1 MIIPTIIF
9 LSIITPDCNHHLKGV
24 KAHLRGADRMNSSL
38 TNSSYNYIIH
48 DMVSLKDAHQ
58 QFVGHLQGKSRASA
72 TILAYGKDIEQLVNY
87 LNSLGKTDPNIVTTE
102 DLQAFMDSLAKQAYT
117 PKSVSR
123 KTNSTKTF
131 FKFLKTS
138 NIITNDPAT
147 GLSHPKF
154 ENKPPR
160 ILTKLEYRALR
171 DAARADTRIIA
182 VIELLL
188 QTGIRIGELAQLRVE
203 DINFQEPKT
212 IHVPAFEGTNE
223 RTIPLNKPAAEAVS
237 KYLEVRPKT
246 PSHALFVTKTGKP
259 LLIRN
264 IRTTIDRY
272 FRIAGIKGAK
282 VNDLRHT
289 WVAHQL
295 QSGASLLTVSKLAGH
310 KRLSTTEKYLQFIQG
325 QGGEGKVRLE
335 EL

>member
-1 MIIPTIIF
+1 MRKQP
-9 LSIITPDCNHHLKGV
+9 
-24 KAHLRGADRMNSSL
+24 
-38 TNSSYNYIIH
+38 
-48 DMVSLKDAHQ
+48 
-58 QFVGHLQGKSRASA
+58 RAAA
-72 TILAYGKDIEQLVNY
+72 TILAYGKDIQQLVTY
-87 LNSLGKTDPNIVTTE
+87 LEGSSKTNPADITTE
-102 DLQAFMDSLAKQAYT
+102 DLQAFMDSLAKGSYT

-138 NIITNDPAT
+138 NIISNDPSSE
-147 GLSHPKF
+147 LSHPKF

-171 DAARADTRIIA
+171 DAARADTRMIA

-188 QTGIRIGELAQLRVE
+188 QTGVRIGELAQLRVE
-203 DINFQEPKT
+203 DINFQEPQT
-212 IHVPAFEGTNE
+212 IHVPPFEGTNE
-223 RTIPLNKPAAEAVS
+223 RTIPLNKPAAETVS
-237 KYLEVRPKT
+237 KYLEIRPKT

-264 IRTTIDRY
+264 IRTAIDRY
-272 FRIAGIKGAK
+272 FRIAGIKEAK

-295 QSGASLLTVSKLAGH
+295 QSGVSLLTVSKLAGH
-310 KRLSTTEKYLQFIQG
+310 KRLSTTERYLQFIQG

>member
-1 MIIPTIIF
+1 
-9 LSIITPDCNHHLKGV
+9 
-24 KAHLRGADRMNSSL
+24 
-38 TNSSYNYIIH
+38 
-48 DMVSLKDAHQ
+48 MVSLKDARQ
-58 QFVGHLQGKSRASA
+58 QFIGHLQGKSRASA

-87 LNSLGKTDPNIVTTE
+87 LQKLDKTDPKEVTTE
-102 DLQAFMDSLAKQAYT
+102 DLQFFMDSLAKEAYT
-117 PKSVSR
+117 PKSISR

-138 NIITNDPAT
+138 NLTTDDPAT

-171 DAARADTRIIA
+171 DASRADVRMIA

-188 QTGIRIGELAQLRVE
+188 QTGIRIGELAKLRVE
-203 DINFQEPKT
+203 DVNLTENT
-212 IHVPAFEGTNE
+212 LHVPLFEGANE
-223 RTIPLNKPAAEAVS
+223 RTIPLNKPAADAVV
-237 KYLEVRPKT
+237 KYLEIRPKT
-246 PSHALFVTKTGKP
+246 PSHSLFITKTGRP

-264 IRTTIDRY
+264 IRTAIDRY
-272 FRIAGIKGAK
+272 FRIAGIKEAK

-295 QSGASLLTVSKLAGH
+295 QSGVPMTMVSKLAGH
-310 KRLSTTEKYLQFIQG
+310 KRLSTTERYLQFIQG
-325 QGGEGKVRLE
+325 HNGEGKIKLE